1 MDNRMIIIKNEGL
14 RDPWKEPFF
23 GKGEYTNRE
32 MTEKERIEWE
42 ENKKRQQEI
51 DKILRDL

>member
-1 MDNRMIIIKNEGL
+1 MTIVKNEGL
-14 RDPWKEPFF
+14 RDPWKEQFF

-32 MTEKERIEWE
+32 MTEKERIERE

-51 DKILRDL
+51 DRILREL